1 MDEAAT
7 RLKVHPETIRRW
19 IRSGAMQGNL
29 IGGDRAG
36 YRVPA
41 SEVERR
47 LRGLRPS
54 TLPDMGKRA
63 TLSESRRRPGRQRK
77 PPRQS

>member
-1 MDEAAT
+1 MSDEEFVTVDEAAK

-19 IRSGAMQGNL
+19 IRSGAMRGNL

-41 SEVERR
+41 SDVELR
-47 LRGLRPS
+47 LRGQRQGQ
-54 TLPDMGKRA
+54 LPDVGKPA
-63 TLSESRRRPGRQRK
+63 A
-77 PPRQS
+77 

>member
-1 MDEAAT
+1 LSEEDFLTVDEAAT

-19 IRSGAMQGNL
+19 IRSGAMRGNL

-41 SEVERR
+41 SEVELR
-47 LRGLRPS
+47 LRGLRPPQ
-54 TLPDMGKRA
+54 LPDVGKLA
-63 TLSESRRRPGRQRK
+63 A
-77 PPRQS
+77 